1 MTYQDEF
8 ARRNARGA
16 RTGEGGDPDKPLL
29 FRGGDGGGGD
39 ASASLASANG
49 DRPHP
54 NPSPEGEGLRGTVY
68 GEERTRHPELVSG
81 PRTAEPEDG
90 GKTNEVLSR
99 QAIAD
104 KRAQDD
110 GDSHTVR
117 GDEHAPA
124 NPVRL
129 ERSRETGD
137 GRAVSR
143 LRSTRTDRE
152 SGDPNTVSGEP
163 VEPRLSSEK
172 HPSDSQT
179 ARSAT
184 SSGLTDTTETPTP
197 TPRHDGWLPETR
209 VKFLEALARTGNVQA
224 SAYYVQLSRQSAY
237 DLRRR
242 DPDFARGWQ
251 AALVLARDVAED
263 ALQERA
269 IEGIEE
275 PVYYHGEVV
284 GMRRRY
290 DSRLLLAHLA
300 RLDKIAEQIPAHRAA
315 ARFEELM
322 EAIRTGAD
330 SAPLIAVPT
339 DDELAA
345 AAAQAEAPPPA
356 AEEGDEFYAVRWPD
370 TDGPPDYYRL
380 TPEEAAEMEGEV
392 PGLTATPTG
401 TRSDAVITSLH
412 FDELAR
418 AEAAEKATAK
428 AAKDAPWPDWDTG
441 PDPRELN

>member
-8 ARRNARGA
+8 ARRLGNARA
-16 RTGEGGDPDKPLL
+16 AATGEDT
-29 FRGGDGGGGD
+29 
-39 ASASLASANG
+39 AES
-49 DRPHP
+49 
-54 NPSPEGEGLRGTVY
+54 
-68 GEERTRHPELVSG
+68 RHPELVSG
-81 PRTAEPEDG
+81 PRTAEPADR
-90 GKTNEVLSR
+90 GKTDEILKQV
-99 QAIAD
+99 
-104 KRAQDD
+104 QDD
-110 GDSHTVR
+110 ELT
-117 GDEHAPA
+117 P
-124 NPVRL
+124 P
-129 ERSRETGD
+129 
-137 GRAVSR
+137 SR
-143 LRSTRTDRE
+143 LREGPGVGPGETANAVPDSISVPTPDPSRE
-152 SGDPNTVSGEP
+152 REGN
-163 VEPRLSSEK
+163 
-172 HPSDSQT
+172 
-179 ARSAT
+179 
-184 SSGLTDTTETPTP
+184 TPT
-197 TPRHDGWLPETR
+197 TRHDGWLPDIR
-209 VKFLEALARTGNVQA
+209 VKFLEALSRTGNVGA
-224 SAYYVQLSRQSAY
+224 AAYYVQRSRQSAY

-269 IEGIEE
+269 IDGIEE

-300 RLDKIAEQIPAHRAA
+300 RLDKIAEQVPARRAA

-345 AAAQAEAPPPA
+345 AAAQAEVRQPA
-356 AEEGDEFYAVRWPD
+356 AEEQGEEFYAVRWPD
-370 TDGPPDYYRL
+370 ADGPPDYYRL

-418 AEAAEKATAK
+418 AEAAAKAK
-428 AAKDAPWPDWDTG
+428 AAEDDAWPDWDTA

>member
-16 RTGEGGDPDKPLL
+16 ATGEGGDPDKPLL

-54 NPSPEGEGLRGTVY
+54 NPSPEGEGLQHSVY
-68 GEERTRHPELVSG
+68 GEEHTRHPELVSG
-81 PRTAEPEDG
+81 PRTAKPEDRS
-90 GKTNEVLSR
+90 TRDEVLSR

-110 GDSHTVR
+110 GPSIPHT
-117 GDEHAPA
+117 PS
-124 NPVRL
+124 P
-129 ERSRETGD
+129 T
-137 GRAVSR
+137 RAI
-143 LRSTRTDRE
+143 
-152 SGDPNTVSGEP
+152 
-163 VEPRLSSEK
+163 
-172 HPSDSQT
+172 
-179 ARSAT
+179 
-184 SSGLTDTTETPTP
+184 
-197 TPRHDGWLPETR
+197 RHDGWLPETR

-269 IEGIEE
+269 IDGIEE

-300 RLDKIAEQIPAHRAA
+300 RLDKIAEQVPARRAA

-345 AAAQAEAPPPA
+345 AAAQAEVRQPS
-356 AEEGDEFYAVRWPD
+356 AEEQGDEFYAVRWPD

-418 AEAAEKATAK
+418 AEAAEKAAAK

>member
-8 ARRNARGA
+8 ARRLGNARA
-16 RTGEGGDPDKPLL
+16 TAAGD
-29 FRGGDGGGGD
+29 D
-39 ASASLASANG
+39 AAES
-49 DRPHP
+49 
-54 NPSPEGEGLRGTVY
+54 
-68 GEERTRHPELVSG
+68 RHPEPVSG
-81 PRTAEPEDG
+81 PRASAPEDG
-90 GKTNEVLSR
+90 GKTDGILR
-99 QAIAD
+99 Q
-104 KRAQDD
+104 AQDD
-110 GDSHTVR
+110 D
-117 GDEHAPA
+117 DC
-124 NPVRL
+124 
-129 ERSRETGD
+129 
-137 GRAVSR
+137 
-143 LRSTRTDRE
+143 
-152 SGDPNTVSGEP
+152 
-163 VEPRLSSEK
+163 
-172 HPSDSQT
+172 
-179 ARSAT
+179 
-184 SSGLTDTTETPTP
+184 DTTPS
-197 TPRHDGWLPETR
+197 PRHDGWLPDIR
-209 VKFLEALARTGNVQA
+209 VKFLEALSRTGNVGA
-224 SAYYVQLSRQSAY
+224 AAYYVQRSRQSAY

-269 IEGIEE
+269 IDGIEE

-300 RLDKIAEQIPAHRAA
+300 RLDKIAEQVPARRAA

-345 AAAQAEAPPPA
+345 AAAKAEGRQPA
-356 AEEGDEFYAVRWPD
+356 AEEQGEEFYAVRWPD
-370 TDGPPDYYRL
+370 ADGPPDYYRL

-418 AEAAEKATAK
+418 AEAAAKATAK
-428 AAKDAPWPDWDTG
+428 AAEDDAWPDWDTA

>member
-16 RTGEGGDPDKPLL
+16 ATGEGGDPDKPLL

-49 DRPHP
+49 GGAERDGLEAEGPRFDERNHP
-54 NPSPEGEGLRGTVY
+54 NPSFEKEGLQNAIY
-68 GEERTRHPELVSG
+68 GEEHTRHPELVSG
-81 PRTAEPEDG
+81 PRTAEPADR
-90 GKTNEVLSR
+90 GKTDEIL
-99 QAIAD
+99 
-104 KRAQDD
+104 KRVQDD
-110 GDSHTVR
+110 
-117 GDEHAPA
+117 ELIP
-124 NPVRL
+124 P
-129 ERSRETGD
+129 
-137 GRAVSR
+137 
-143 LRSTRTDRE
+143 TR
-152 SGDPNTVSGEP
+152 
-163 VEPRLSSEK
+163 
-172 HPSDSQT
+172 
-179 ARSAT
+179 
-184 SSGLTDTTETPTP
+184 

-300 RLDKIAEQIPAHRAA
+300 RLDKIAEQVPARRAA

-322 EAIRTGAD
+322 EAIRTGED

-345 AAAQAEAPPPA
+345 AAAQAEGRQPA
-356 AEEGDEFYAVRWPD
+356 AEEQGEEFYAVRWPD

-418 AEAAEKATAK
+418 AEAAEKAAAK

>member
-8 ARRNARGA
+8 ARRLGNARATAKGA
-16 RTGEGGDPDKPLL
+16 
-29 FRGGDGGGGD
+29 D
-39 ASASLASANG
+39 ATES
-49 DRPHP
+49 
-54 NPSPEGEGLRGTVY
+54 
-68 GEERTRHPELVSG
+68 RHPELVSG
-81 PRTAEPEDG
+81 PRSAEPADE
-90 GKTNEVLSR
+90 GKTDEIL
-99 QAIAD
+99 
-104 KRAQDD
+104 KRVQDD
-110 GDSHTVR
+110 ELT
-117 GDEHAPA
+117 P
-124 NPVRL
+124 P
-129 ERSRETGD
+129 SRE
-137 GRAVSR
+137 
-143 LRSTRTDRE
+143 RE
-152 SGDPNTVSGEP
+152 GNT
-163 VEPRLSSEK
+163 
-172 HPSDSQT
+172 PS
-179 ARSAT
+179 
-184 SSGLTDTTETPTP
+184 
-197 TPRHDGWLPETR
+197 PRHDGWLPDIR
-209 VKFLEALARTGNVQA
+209 VKFLEALSRTGNVGA
-224 SAYYVQLSRQSAY
+224 AAYYVQRSRQSAY

-269 IEGIEE
+269 IDGIEE

-300 RLDKIAEQIPAHRAA
+300 RLDKIAEQVPARRAA

-345 AAAQAEAPPPA
+345 VAAKAEAQQPA
-356 AEEGDEFYAVRWPD
+356 AEEQGEEFYAVRWPD
-370 TDGPPDYYRL
+370 SDGAPDYYRL

-401 TRSDAVITSLH
+401 TRSDAVITSRH

-418 AEAAEKATAK
+418 AEAAAKAK
-428 AAKDAPWPDWDTG
+428 AAEDDAWPDWDTA
-441 PDPRELN
+441 PDPREIN

>member
-8 ARRNARGA
+8 ARRLGNARA
-16 RTGEGGDPDKPLL
+16 AAKGD
-29 FRGGDGGGGD
+29 D
-39 ASASLASANG
+39 ATES
-49 DRPHP
+49 
-54 NPSPEGEGLRGTVY
+54 
-68 GEERTRHPELVSG
+68 RHPELVSG
-81 PRTAEPEDG
+81 PRSAEPADG
-90 GKTNEVLSR
+90 RKTDEILR
-99 QAIAD
+99 Q
-104 KRAQDD
+104 AQDD
-110 GDSHTVR
+110 
-117 GDEHAPA
+117 
-124 NPVRL
+124 
-129 ERSRETGD
+129 ERTPP
-137 GRAVSR
+137 SR
-143 LRSTRTDRE
+143 LREGSGVGLGETANAVPDSTSVPTPAPSRE
-152 SGDPNTVSGEP
+152 REGN
-163 VEPRLSSEK
+163 
-172 HPSDSQT
+172 
-179 ARSAT
+179 
-184 SSGLTDTTETPTP
+184 TPT
-197 TPRHDGWLPETR
+197 TRHDGWLPEIR
-209 VKFLEALARTGNVQA
+209 VKFLEALSRTGNVGA
-224 SAYYVQLSRQSAY
+224 AAYYVQRSRQSAY

-269 IEGIEE
+269 IDGIEE

-300 RLDKIAEQIPAHRAA
+300 RLDKIAEQVPARRAA

-345 AAAQAEAPPPA
+345 AAAQAEGRQPPA
-356 AEEGDEFYAVRWPD
+356 EEQGEEFYAVRWPD
-370 TDGPPDYYRL
+370 SDEPPDYYRL
-380 TPEEAAEMEGEV
+380 TPEEAADLEGEV

-418 AEAAEKATAK
+418 AEAAAKATAK
-428 AAKDAPWPDWDTG
+428 AAEDAPWPDWDTG

>member
-1 MTYQDEF
+1 MQ
-8 ARRNARGA
+8 R
-16 RTGEGGDPDKPLL
+16 
-29 FRGGDGGGGD
+29 
-39 ASASLASANG
+39 
-49 DRPHP
+49 
-54 NPSPEGEGLRGTVY
+54 
-68 GEERTRHPELVSG
+68 
-81 PRTAEPEDG
+81 
-90 GKTNEVLSR
+90 
-99 QAIAD
+99 
-104 KRAQDD
+104 
-110 GDSHTVR
+110 
-117 GDEHAPA
+117 
-124 NPVRL
+124 
-129 ERSRETGD
+129 
-137 GRAVSR
+137 
-143 LRSTRTDRE
+143 
-152 SGDPNTVSGEP
+152 
-163 VEPRLSSEK
+163 
-172 HPSDSQT
+172 
-179 ARSAT
+179 
-184 SSGLTDTTETPTP
+184 
-197 TPRHDGWLPETR
+197 
-209 VKFLEALARTGNVQA
+209 
-224 SAYYVQLSRQSAY
+224 SRQSAY

-242 DPDFARGWQ
+242 DPGFARGWQ

-269 IEGIEE
+269 IDGIEE

-300 RLDKIAEQIPAHRAA
+300 RLDKIAEQVPARRAA

-345 AAAQAEAPPPA
+345 AAAKAEGRQPPA
-356 AEEGDEFYAVRWPD
+356 EEQGEEFYAVRWPD

-401 TRSDAVITSLH
+401 TRSDAIITSLH

-418 AEAAEKATAK
+418 AEAAAKATAN
-428 AAKDAPWPDWDTG
+428 AAEHDAWPDWGTE

>member
-8 ARRNARGA
+8 ARRLGNARGTT
-16 RTGEGGDPDKPLL
+16 RGEGE
-29 FRGGDGGGGD
+29 
-39 ASASLASANG
+39 
-49 DRPHP
+49 
-54 NPSPEGEGLRGTVY
+54 PES
-68 GEERTRHPELVSG
+68 RHPELVSG
-81 PRTAEPEDG
+81 PRSAKPADR
-90 GKTNEVLSR
+90 GKTDEVLR
-99 QAIAD
+99 Q
-104 KRAQDD
+104 AQDD
-110 GDSHTVR
+110 ELT
-117 GDEHAPA
+117 P
-124 NPVRL
+124 P
-129 ERSRETGD
+129 
-137 GRAVSR
+137 SR
-143 LRSTRTDRE
+143 LREGPGVGLGETANSVPDSISVPTPDPVSGGTAHGSSRSVRGTDR
-152 SGDPNTVSGEP
+152 P
-163 VEPRLSSEK
+163 
-172 HPSDSQT
+172 
-179 ARSAT
+179 
-184 SSGLTDTTETPTP
+184 DTREREGNAPT
-197 TPRHDGWLPETR
+197 TRHDGWLPETR

-275 PVYYHGEVV
+275 PVYYHGEAV

-330 SAPLIAVPT
+330 SAPLIATPT

-345 AAAQAEAPPPA
+345 AAARAEAPPPA

>member
-8 ARRNARGA
+8 ARRLGQARDA
-16 RTGEGGDPDKPLL
+16 ATGEGGDPDKPLL
-29 FRGGDGGGGD
+29 FRGGEGGGGGD
-39 ASASLASANG
+39 APASLASANG
-49 DRPHP
+49 GGGERDRLETGGLHPAERNHP
-54 NPSPEGEGLRGTVY
+54 NP
-68 GEERTRHPELVSG
+68 VSG
-81 PRTAEPEDG
+81 PRTAKPEDG
-90 GKTNEVLSR
+90 GKTEGILR
-99 QAIAD
+99 Q
-104 KRAQDD
+104 AQDD
-110 GDSHTVR
+110 GDNHVQDDELIPPSRLR
-117 GDEHAPA
+117 GGPGVGPGETSSDASDSIDIPT
-124 NPVRL
+124 PS
-129 ERSRETGD
+129 RSREREGD
-137 GRAVSR
+137 SRA
-143 LRSTRTDRE
+143 
-152 SGDPNTVSGEP
+152 
-163 VEPRLSSEK
+163 
-172 HPSDSQT
+172 
-179 ARSAT
+179 
-184 SSGLTDTTETPTP
+184 
-197 TPRHDGWLPETR
+197 PRHDGWLPETR

-300 RLDKIAEQIPAHRAA
+300 RLDKIAEEIPARRAA